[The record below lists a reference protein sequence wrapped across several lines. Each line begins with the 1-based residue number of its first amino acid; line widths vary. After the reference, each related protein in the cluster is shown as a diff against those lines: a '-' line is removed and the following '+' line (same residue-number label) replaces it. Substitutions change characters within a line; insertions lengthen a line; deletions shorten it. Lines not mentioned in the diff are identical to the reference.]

1 VVITGPF
8 TVEDILNSFRDNVK
22 RKIKVSCIF
31 SGKKKRFSFF
41 SIKITFELWA
51 FGKKGENSK
60 RVSRFSQEVKISY
73 WLTDNWR
80 FSKHHLC
87 VGTLR
92 FQTNFGNFDNLLGSL
107 VVLAKTCSFES
118 RFFFCGKQFC
128 NFLQQF
134 WKFSV
139 PF

>member
-1 VVITGPF
+1 MVITGPF

-60 RVSRFSQEVKISY
+60 RVNFQGEHEHSRFSQEVKISY

-92 FQTNFGNFDNLLGSL
+92 FQTNFVNFDNLLGSL
-107 VVLAKTCSFES
+107 VVLAKTCSFEG
-118 RFFFCGKQFC
+118 RFFF
-128 NFLQQF
+128 FL
-134 WKFSV
+134 WKTV
-139 PF
+139 P